1 MGCGGPGRAAGARLD
16 AVILGGGPAGLAAA
30 WYAARAGRRVTLV
43 ERAEQVGG
51 LAASFDVAQVR
62 VDHGSHRLHPST
74 DPEILEDLRGLLGE
88 NLQHRA
94 RDGRIRL
101 HDRWVAFP
109 LRATDLVTAVP
120 PAFAARAARDVA
132 AGPVRMRRG
141 PDTFASRVRAALGP
155 TVATSF
161 YEPYARKLFGV
172 AADELSPE
180 LFRRRVGARSG
191 GGIVRRV
198 LSRNPPPGFW
208 YPAGGFGQIPEAIA
222 AAAVAA
228 GADVLTGI
236 AATAVRSNAA
246 GAVVALADGRELR
259 APTVLS
265 TLPAAATT
273 SLYDADSVD
282 PAALKAADQLEY
294 RSALLAYLVVP
305 RRPYT
310 TFDAH
315 YFPAADVPLTRLSE
329 PSNYRTSPDDPTDHT
344 VLCAEM
350 PGSPDDPWWSL
361 DPEAL
366 GRLVSGELQAQGLP
380 DPAPT
385 DVVVRRVSHVYPVYR
400 LGHEEHQRTLE
411 AWADGRPELVL
422 FGRQPLFA
430 HDNTHHALAMG
441 RAAAGCLRPGGTFDR
456 ARWRTLR
463 DQFRDHVVED

>member
-1 MGCGGPGRAAGARLD
+1 MGYGGHGRDRARLD
-16 AVILGGGPAGLAAA
+16 AVVLGGGPAGLAAA
-30 WYAARAGRRVTLV
+30 WYAARAGRRVALV
-43 ERAEQVGG
+43 EQSEQVGG
-51 LAASFDVAQVR
+51 LASSFDVAGVR

-74 DPEILEDLRGLLGE
+74 DADVLEDVRSVLGDE
-88 NLQHRA
+88 LQQRA

-101 HDRWVAFP
+101 YDRWVAFP
-109 LRATDLVTAVP
+109 LRAADLVTAVP
-120 PAFAARAARDVA
+120 PAFAARAARDIA
-132 AGPVRMRRG
+132 AAPVRVRRG
-141 PDTFASRVRAALGP
+141 PDTFASRVRAALGT

-172 AADELSPE
+172 PADELSPE

-208 YPAGGFGQIPEAIA
+208 YPAGGFGRIPEAIGS
-222 AAAVAA
+222 AAVEA
-228 GADVLTGI
+228 GAEVLTGA
-236 AATAVRSNAA
+236 AATSVRPDAD
-246 GAVVALADGRELR
+246 GAVVGLADGRELC
-259 APTVLS
+259 ATTVLS
-265 TLPAAATT
+265 TLPAAVTT
-273 SLYDADSVD
+273 SLYDGDTVD
-282 PAALKAADQLEY
+282 PGTLKAADQLTY

-315 YFPAADVPLTRLSE
+315 YFPEAGVPLTRLSE
-329 PSNYRTSPDDPTDHT
+329 PSNYRTSPADPTGHT

-350 PGSPDDPWWSL
+350 PGSSDDPWWAL
-361 DPEAL
+361 DPEAI
-366 GRLVSGELQAQGLP
+366 GRLVSGVLQAQGLP

-385 DVVVRRVSHVYPVYR
+385 EVVVRRVAHVYPVYR

-441 RAAAGCLRPGGTFDR
+441 RAAAACLGAGGNFDR
-456 ARWRTLR
+456 DHWRSLR
-463 DQFRDHVVED
+463 DSFRDHVVED

>member
-1 MGCGGPGRAAGARLD
+1 MGRGGHGRDGARLD
-16 AVILGGGPAGLAAA
+16 GVILGGGPAGLAAA
-30 WYAARAGRRVTLV
+30 WYAARAGRRVAVV
-43 ERAEQVGG
+43 ERAARVGG
-51 LAASFDVAQVR
+51 LASSFEVAGVR

-74 DPEILEDLRGLLGE
+74 DPEILDDLRGLLGE
-88 NLQHRA
+88 ELQHRA

-109 LRATDLVTAVP
+109 LRATDLVSAVP
-120 PAFAARAARDVA
+120 PAFAARAARDIA

-155 TVATSF
+155 TIATSF

-172 AADELSPE
+172 PADELSPE

-191 GGIVRRV
+191 SGIVRRV

-208 YPAGGFGQIPEAIA
+208 YPAGGFGRIPEAIA
-222 AAAVAA
+222 AAAAAA
-228 GADVLTGI
+228 GAQVRTGV
-236 AATAVRSNAA
+236 AATAVRSEVG
-246 GAVVALADGRELR
+246 GAVVSLADGGQLR

-265 TLPAAATT
+265 TLPAATTT
-273 SLYDADSVD
+273 SLYDTDSVD
-282 PAALKAADQLEY
+282 PATLEAAAELTY

-350 PGSPDDPWWSL
+350 PGSPDDRWWSL
-361 DPEAL
+361 DPEAI

-380 DPAPT
+380 DPAPI
-385 DVVVRRVSHVYPVYR
+385 DVVVRRVPNVYPVYR

-411 AWADGRPELVL
+411 AWADSRPELVL

-430 HDNTHHALAMG
+430 HDNTHHALVMG
-441 RAAAGCLRPGGTFDR
+441 RAAATCLGAGGAFDR
-456 ARWRTLR
+456 SRWRALR
-463 DQFRDHVVED
+463 DGFRDHVVED